1 MAKLTDHILPNGQT
15 MTEIMGYGGDAD
27 FYTVYGLVEELIQP
41 DTQRTTIDSL
51 CVGGSFRK
59 DGISIRMSSEGI
71 TDNFSFV
78 YDARGLSGEDA
89 EKLRS
94 WLGAVAAALP
104 ERS

>member
-15 MTEIMGYGGDAD
+15 MTEIEGYGGDTD
-27 FYTVYGLVEELIQP
+27 FYTVYELVEKLVRP

-51 CVGGSFRK
+51 CIGGSFRK
-59 DGISIRMSSEGI
+59 DGITVRMSSEGI

-78 YDARGLSGEDA
+78 YDTRGISGKDE

-94 WLGAVAAALP
+94 WLEAVASALP
-104 ERS
+104 ERG